1 MKTTVI
7 VPTYNERGNLADLV
21 DHIFDLNVGANVVV
35 VDDNSP
41 DGTGE
46 LADALAADHRRVR
59 VIHRPDKLGL
69 GTAYIAG
76 FKQALAE
83 GADRVITMDA
93 DFSHNPRYI
102 PALIRLTEQFHI
114 GIGSRYVPG
123 GGVVAD
129 WGTHRKFLS
138 WGANHFARLMLG
150 LKAHDCTAGFRCY
163 RREVLQSIDLDHIFS
178 NGYSFLIEM
187 LYKCQRMG
195 YSLGETPITFENRRR
210 GSSKI
215 SQTEIY
221 KAMYTVLRLTAG
233 RLGFGGESAL
243 RVEPS
248 PAREIDGAPERG
260 L

>member
-7 VPTYNERGNLADLV
+7 IPTYNERENLADLV
-21 DHIFDLNVGANVVV
+21 RQILALDIGAHVIV

-41 DGTGE
+41 DGTGD
-46 LADALAADHRRVR
+46 LADDLASRDARVS
-59 VIHRPDKLGL
+59 VVHRPAKLGL

-76 FKQALAE
+76 FQQALAN
-83 GADRVITMDA
+83 GADQMVTMDA

-102 PALIRLTEQFHI
+102 PALISLTEQHDL
-114 GIGSRYVPG
+114 GVGSRYVPG
-123 GGVVAD
+123 GGVKAD
-129 WGTHRKFLS
+129 WGIHRKFLS
-138 WGANHFARLMLG
+138 WGANHFARVMLG

-163 RREVLQSIDLDHIFS
+163 RREVLQSIDLDSIFS

-187 LYKCQRMG
+187 LYKCQRIG
-195 YSLGETPITFENRRR
+195 YSVGETPITFENRHH

-221 KAMYTVLRLTAG
+221 KAMYTVLRLAAG
-233 RLGFGGESAL
+233 RMAFWRRNLQ
-243 RVEPS
+243 VP
-248 PAREIDGAPERG
+248 PPHPREVDNAPEKG

>member
-7 VPTYNERGNLADLV
+7 IPTYNERENLADLA
-21 DHIFDLNVGANVVV
+21 HQILNSDIDAHVIV

-41 DGTGE
+41 DGTGNLADE
-46 LADALAADHRRVR
+46 LAVADGRVR
-59 VIHRPDKLGL
+59 VIHRPRKLGL
-69 GTAYIAG
+69 GTAYVAG
-76 FKQALAE
+76 FRQALAE
-83 GADRVITMDA
+83 GADRMITMDA

-102 PALIRLTEQFHI
+102 PPLARLTERYHV

-123 GGVVAD
+123 GGVTAD
-129 WGTHRKFLS
+129 WGVHRKFLS

-187 LYKCQRMG
+187 LYKCQQRG
-195 YSLGETPITFENRRR
+195 YSLGETPIIFENRQH

-215 SQTEIY
+215 SQAEIF
-221 KAMYTVLRLTAG
+221 KAMYTVLRLAAG
-233 RLGFGGESAL
+233 RLGLGQERILRMPPPPEVDTASGGG
-243 RVEPS
+243 P
-248 PAREIDGAPERG
+248 
-260 L
+260 